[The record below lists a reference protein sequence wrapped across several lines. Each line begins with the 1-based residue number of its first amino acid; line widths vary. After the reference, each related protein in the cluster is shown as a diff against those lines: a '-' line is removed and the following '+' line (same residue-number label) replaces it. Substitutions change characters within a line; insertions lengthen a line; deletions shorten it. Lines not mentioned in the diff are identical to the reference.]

1 MNKQGVPVGEIQR
14 HATYFEP
21 GHREIE
27 RWATQS
33 EENQKIYNA
42 YIRAGNMADEAYK
55 NKDGAAYTGLQV
67 TRKQIRD
74 LIANKMQGVA

>member
-1 MNKQGVPVGEIQR
+1 
-14 HATYFEP
+14 
-21 GHREIE
+21 
-27 RWATQS
+27 
-33 EENQKIYNA
+33 
-42 YIRAGNMADEAYK
+42 MADEAYK